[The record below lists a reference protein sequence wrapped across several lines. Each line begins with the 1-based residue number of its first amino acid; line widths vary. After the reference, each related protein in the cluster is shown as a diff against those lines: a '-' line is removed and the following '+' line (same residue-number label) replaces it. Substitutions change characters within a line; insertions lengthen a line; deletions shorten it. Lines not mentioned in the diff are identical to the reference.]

1 MFDWVK
7 SFGKKSPLES
17 KAVDKEI
24 EISALIIAETIRQ

>member
-1 MFDWVK
+1 MFEWFK
-7 SFGKKSPLES
+7 SFGKKSAPES